1 MEHLILSIKRDFVTS
16 FWFNLPRDLQRQNI
30 NHLVSALQVIY
41 DKLIFYPC
49 SNSYSYSRSNPLL
62 RL

>member
-1 MEHLILSIKRDFVTS
+1 MEHLILSIKRGFVTF

-41 DKLIFYPC
+41 LLIFIPILDPIHC
-49 SNSYSYSRSNPLL
+49 CACER
-62 RL
+62 